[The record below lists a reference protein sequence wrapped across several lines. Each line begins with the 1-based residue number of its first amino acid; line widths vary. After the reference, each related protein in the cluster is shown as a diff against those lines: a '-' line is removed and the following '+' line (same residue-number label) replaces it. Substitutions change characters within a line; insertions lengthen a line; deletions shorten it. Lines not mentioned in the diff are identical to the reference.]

1 MDKIE
6 KLFQKS
12 YNIKKEIL
20 YFPIRHHS
28 PSCAYHVIKA
38 IELFKPEV
46 ILIEGLEEGNEVM
59 EVLKSKENICPIG
72 TYHSYKD
79 KKGSLGEKD
88 EVYRMYTPYMDSSPE
103 LVAIKKADEIGV
115 EAHFIDMPL
124 PYHLY
129 KFQDDFDYNTYEKN
143 ILFHNKYIETLC
155 KKERCENFAELWEKL
170 FELDYRD
177 REHIEFVKSLFFY
190 GYLTREAI
198 GNENDQVNRIRES
211 YMAMKVEEYRKK
223 YKKILVITGAYH
235 TGALIEN
242 TNEFKEPFKY
252 SKSNLKVYPIV
263 YSFEKMDSR
272 KGYRSGME
280 FPNYYNELYKNS
292 DYDAIAREF
301 ILDTLRSMKK
311 EKEGLSTAD
320 GIEAYYLA
328 KELSKLRDKK
338 NIGINEIIEG
348 VKASFV
354 KGEINGF
361 YSKVL
366 EILYGKLTG
375 KQVGQIALSATIPPL
390 IEDFRNSIKELGF
403 NLNTLMK
410 KELKLEIYR
419 KDKDR
424 ELSAFL
430 HKLAFLNISFAKIKK
445 SGNLLDKE
453 SKNRMIEVWELMWNP
468 EIEAELMDISPYGT
482 TLSEVTESIFLK
494 KINESIRIKDGAY
507 LLLALYRCGISTL
520 GKMVHNKIEGL
531 LEKDDSFFSQGEG
544 LYSFYYLYNISSIL
558 DVERDEK
565 IEAYIRKTG
574 KKALY
579 FLSMIDNVNEENA
592 EHFGE
597 ILNNIYSLALSP
609 EEWLDKEEFGET
621 LEFLL
626 DTIENSYAKGAI
638 TAFLYSLGRLKTE
651 KILEIFA
658 SYTKGFNKVEG
669 AIFMRG
675 LFEYS
680 RDLIFLDDSFIYL
693 LDTLVKELEEEEFLN
708 LLPGFR
714 KLFML
719 FSPIEIDKISKKVS
733 RIYNEDNENLLL
745 YKAQNEKV
753 LRFALEA
760 DKIGREKVEFI
771 YGKN

>member
-6 KLFQKS
+6 ELFKKS
-12 YNIKKEIL
+12 YNIKGDTI
-20 YFPIRHHS
+20 YFPVRHHS
-28 PSCAYHVIKA
+28 PACAYHVEKA
-38 IELFKPEV
+38 IEIYQPEIV
-46 ILIEGLEEGNEVM
+46 LIEGLEEGNEVM
-59 EVLKSKENICPIG
+59 DVLKSKESICPIG

-88 EVYRMYTPYMDSSPE
+88 EIYRMYTPYMDSSPE
-103 LVAIKKADEIGV
+103 LAAIRKADSLGV
-115 EAHFIDMPL
+115 EAVFIDMPL

-129 KFQDDFDYNTYEKN
+129 KFQYDFDYNSYEKN
-143 ILFHNKYIETLC
+143 ILFHNKYIESLC
-155 KKERCENFAELWEKL
+155 QKERCENFEELWEKL

-177 REHIEFVKSLFFY
+177 KEHVVFVKELFVY
-190 GYLTREAI
+190 AYLAREAR
-198 GNENDQVNRIRES
+198 GHENDEENKIRES

-223 YKKILVITGAYH
+223 YKKIMVISGAYH
-235 TGALIEN
+235 TGALVEN
-242 TNEFKEPFKY
+242 KDEFKAPFKY
-252 SKSNLKVYPIV
+252 TQGNLKVYPIS

-280 FPNYYNELYKNS
+280 FPNYYNELYKSS

-311 EKEGLSTAD
+311 EKEVISTAD

-328 KELSKLRDKK
+328 KELAKLRDKK
-338 NIGINEIIEG
+338 NIGVNEIIEG

-354 KGEINGF
+354 KGELNGF
-361 YSKVL
+361 FSKAL

-375 KQVGQIALSATIPPL
+375 KQVGQIASSAKVPPL
-390 IEDFRNSIKELGF
+390 VEDFRNSLKALGF

-430 HKLAFLNISFAKIKK
+430 HKLSFLNISFARLRKGGELLN
-445 SGNLLDKE
+445 SGN
-453 SKNRMIEVWELMWNP
+453 KNRMIEVWDLVWNP
-468 EIEAELMDISPYGT
+468 EIEAELMDISPYGA
-482 TLSEVTESIFLK
+482 TLSEAAENIFIK
-494 KINESIRIKDGAY
+494 KINCSIRVKDGA
-507 LLLALYRCGISTL
+507 LLLLNLYRCGISTL
-520 GKMVHNKIEGL
+520 GKSIHQKIDEL
-531 LEKDDSFFSQGEG
+531 LQKDDSFFSQAEG
-544 LYSFYYLYNISSIL
+544 LYSFYYLYNISSLL

-565 IEAYIRKTG
+565 IGTYIKEAG

-579 FLSMIDNVNEENA
+579 FLSMIDNIKEENS
-592 EHFGE
+592 EHFGGA
-597 ILNNIYSLALSP
+597 LSNIYCLALSD
-609 EEWLDKEEFGET
+609 EEWIDRDELGEA

-626 DTIENSYAKGAI
+626 ETIENPYAKGAV
-638 TAFLYSLGRLKTE
+638 TAFLYSLGRLGTE
-651 KILEIFA
+651 SIFKIFG
-658 SYTKGFNKVEG
+658 SYVRGFSKVEG
-669 AIFMRG
+669 AVFMRG

-680 RDLIFLDDSFIYL
+680 RDLIFIDDCFIEL
-693 LDTLVKELEEEEFLN
+693 LDSLVKELEEGEFMN

-719 FSPIEIDKISKKVS
+719 FSPMEIDKISRKVGGL
-733 RIYNEDNENLLL
+733 YNEEKEVLMLNRG
-745 YKAQNEKV
+745 QNEKV
-753 LRFALEA
+753 LRFAMET
-760 DKIGREKVEFI
+760 DKIGREKVELV